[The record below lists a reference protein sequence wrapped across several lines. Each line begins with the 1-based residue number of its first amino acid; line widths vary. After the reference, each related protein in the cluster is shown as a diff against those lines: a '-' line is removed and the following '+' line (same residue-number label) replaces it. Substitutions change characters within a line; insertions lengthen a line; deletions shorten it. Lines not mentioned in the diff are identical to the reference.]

1 MTLGMYAIELM
12 QIWSF
17 CINIKFN
24 YLSSGIRV
32 NKEIKRVG
40 PKSFMRCNDEQIFS

>member
-1 MTLGMYAIELM
+1 MTLGMFAVELM

-17 CINIKFN
+17 CINTKLN

-32 NKEIKRVG
+32 NKVIKRVG
-40 PKSFMRCNDEQIFS
+40 PKSFMRCNDGQIFS